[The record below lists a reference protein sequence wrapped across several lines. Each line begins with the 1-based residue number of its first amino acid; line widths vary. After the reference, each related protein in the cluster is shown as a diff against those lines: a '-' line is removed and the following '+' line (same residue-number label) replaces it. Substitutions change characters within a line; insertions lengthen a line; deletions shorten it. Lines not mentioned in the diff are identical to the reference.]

1 MINWLSNTFSRNFVK
16 KSDFESLERKVKTLE
31 KCIEQIETVSVKQSE
46 LLAALAG
53 IQSDLVLTVG
63 DTLSR
68 GDKDNLVVQKFI
80 LTAPDDDDLIN

>member
-68 GDKDNLVVQKFI
+68 GDRDNLVVQKFI